1 MYIDKI
7 SISYLH
13 ENIFIKAERGRTTGK
28 WQAFVWVTC
37 HYSPIY
43 LNLRLGLVAWSH
55 KSRRTDCYSPKLR
68 FIYFL
73 LQLSSSRKSTELL
86 AYTICNF
93 YTGEWDVT
101 PDVALKGDSQIR
113 KFHFFFMIYSLFIVF
128 IFHNW
133 YWVGN
138 KQFYNRIYNHIS
150 RDILPSA
157 DERWKEV
164 SQSKSM
170 TLM

>member
-86 AYTICNF
+86 AYTIFNF

-101 PDVALKGDSQIR
+101 PDGFERGFPDKEVP
-113 KFHFFFMIYSLFIVF
+113 FFFMIYSLFIVF

-164 SQSKSM
+164 SQSESM

>member
-55 KSRRTDCYSPKLR
+55 KSRRTDCYKPKLR

-113 KFHFFFMIYSLFIVF
+113 KFHFFSWYILCLLFLFSTIDIELATSSF
-128 IFHNW
+128 IIEFITTFHATSCQ
-133 YWVGN
+133 VQMSDG
-138 KQFYNRIYNHIS
+138 KR
-150 RDILPSA
+150 
-157 DERWKEV
+157 
-164 SQSKSM
+164 
-170 TLM
+170 